1 MTTAAVVAYY
11 SQESKAKI
19 SYAGHPPVLYRR
31 ETDKAWSFAKPPDRK
46 DSSNDHPVN
55 IPLAIESD
63 TFYGQLTIPMT
74 TGDQLF
80 VYTDGIIDAPSPE
93 GESFGLARLKDVL
106 DSNIKTPP
114 SELKSAVLS
123 ALHQHTKKGLTHD
136 DITMIALEIGPKAHA
151 SKKEEPMIPEK
162 QINAFNEFYNSARNN
177 DILDPKTTLLI
188 HMATAM
194 AVACYP

>member
-11 SQESKAKI
+11 SQESTVKI

-31 ETDKAWSFAKPPDRK
+31 EADRAWSFARPPDRK
-46 DSSNDHPVN
+46 DSNNGLPIN

-63 TFYGQLTIPMT
+63 TLYGQLTIPMT

-80 VYTDGIIDAPSPE
+80 VYTDGIIDAASPE
-93 GESFGLARLKDVL
+93 GECFGLARLKNVL

-114 SELKSAVLS
+114 SELKSAVLR
-123 ALHQHTKKGLTHD
+123 ALHQHTKKELNHD
-136 DITMIALEIGPKAHA
+136 DITMIALEIGPKAHT
-151 SKKEEPMIPEK
+151 SRKEEPMISEK
-162 QINAFNEFYNSARNN
+162 QMNAFNEFYNSARNN
-177 DILDPKTTLLI
+177 DILDAKTTLLI